1 MPKTEITHESWCSE
15 HLDNRDTCGNGEIC
29 TVPLPDFG
37 SKMTDSRGDTYERGS
52 LFIDQDESQDV
63 PMFHIEFA
71 PASTGKMDLDAAR
84 SIYEA
89 LKDDPDTLKVTLEL
103 AFKTL
108 GLEVT
113 A

>member
-1 MPKTEITHESWCSE
+1 MPKTTITHESWCSE
-15 HLDNRDTCGNGEIC
+15 HLDDRDTCGNGELC
-29 TVPLPDFG
+29 TAPLPDFG

-52 LFIDQDESQDV
+52 MFIDQTESQGS
-63 PMFHIEFA
+63 PMFHFEFA
-71 PASTGKMDLDAAR
+71 PASTGEMDLDAAL

-89 LKDDPDTLKVTLEL
+89 LKDDPDALKATLEL

-108 GLEVT
+108 GVEVT